1 MANRYFTQDTFDFL
15 SALAA
20 NNRREWFDE
29 HKQDYEAAVRA
40 PALNFIGDIAAE
52 LAMISPHFLALPRK
66 VGGALMRVHRDI
78 RFGKDKRP
86 YKTNIGIQ
94 FRHEVGK
101 DVHAPGYYLHI
112 APDECFVGVGLWR
125 PDATALGK
133 IRDAIV
139 DDGEAW
145 LAARDDKIFNRKFSL
160 AGDAL
165 SQPPRG
171 YAKDHPLLQD
181 LKRKDF
187 IAVASLS
194 DAVVTSKSLR
204 PKVVEHFAGATPY
217 MRYLCKALE
226 LRF

>member
-29 HKQDYEAAVRA
+29 HKPDYEAVVRT
-40 PALNFIGDIAAE
+40 PALNFISDIATD
-52 LAMISPHFLALPRK
+52 LALISPHFLALPRK
-66 VGGALMRVHRDI
+66 VGGALMRVNRDI
-78 RFGKDKRP
+78 RFGRDKRP

-101 DVHAPGYYLHI
+101 DVHAPGFYLHI
-112 APDECFVGVGLWR
+112 EPQDCFVGVGLWR
-125 PDATALGK
+125 PDANALGK

-139 DDGEAW
+139 DKGEAW
-145 LAARDDKIFNRKFSL
+145 VAARDDKIFNQKFTL
-160 AGDAL
+160 AGDSLRNA
-165 SQPPRG
+165 PRG
-171 YAKDHPLLQD
+171 YAKDHALLHD
-181 LKRKDF
+181 IKRKDF
-187 IAVASLS
+187 IALAPLP
-194 DAVVTSKSLR
+194 DATIRSKNFY
-204 PKVVEHFAGATPY
+204 PKVVEHFAQAAPF

>member
-1 MANRYFTQDTFDFL
+1 MANRYFTPNTFDFL

-20 NNRREWFDE
+20 NNHREWFDE
-29 HKQDYEAAVRA
+29 HKPLYEATVRL
-40 PALNFIGDIAAE
+40 PALNFICDIGVD
-52 LAMISPHFLALPRK
+52 LAKLSPHFLALPKK
-66 VGGALMRVHRDI
+66 VGGALMRVNRDI
-78 RFGKDKRP
+78 RFGADKRP

-112 APDECFVGVGLWR
+112 EPGDCFVGVGLWR
-125 PDATALGK
+125 PDASALGK

-139 DDGEAW
+139 DKGDAW
-145 LAARDDKIFNRKFSL
+145 LKARDDKIFNQKFSL
-160 AGDAL
+160 AGDSLTNA
-165 SQPPRG
+165 PRG

-187 IAVASLS
+187 IAIAPLS
-194 DAVVTSKSLR
+194 DAAVSAKNFY
-204 PKVVEHFAGATPY
+204 PKVVEHFAAATPY
-217 MRYLCKALE
+217 MRYLCKALD